1 MEPRQAKLLREEQC
15 LEGLL
20 LSAQWQE
27 GDGEAKKKTRPTSY
41 EEEKT
46 PPKEKSQGGWIKET
60 WNSMSKRA
68 VTSQGQN
75 WDKSRHI
82 SSAKTQD
89 AIEMQ
94 RRCLV

>member
-1 MEPRQAKLLREEQC
+1 M
-15 LEGLL
+15 
-20 LSAQWQE
+20 
-27 GDGEAKKKTRPTSY
+27 
-41 EEEKT
+41 

-82 SSAKTQD
+82 SSAKTQK
-89 AIEMQ
+89 ATEIQ
-94 RRCLV
+94 RRCLLSLFVLAFTPPSRGQ